1 MKAGGCGGKQII
13 IYKKTTFQQP
23 VMDKIE
29 KRLSEWQSSLVNKV
43 DRAGIFSRNQIAH
56 EWEALF
62 KSWIYRIA
70 LFWRMYELLQQTVE
84 LIKNGHGLG
93 ARILLRSALETFG
106 ALVFLNEKMKNV
118 LAERESFSDFSENM
132 SKMLIGS
139 RDDSTPRDSINI
151 LTVFKKIENKYP
163 KIYSFYK
170 LFCESAHPNYD
181 GLLGGYSTIDTDKHI
196 VSFHHFWNSEW
207 DSSQLSFLVNCM
219 KLFEHE
225 YHEWVNIYRELELW
239 VENHSEEIRAE
250 FAKK

>member
-1 MKAGGCGGKQII
+1 
-13 IYKKTTFQQP
+13 
-23 VMDKIE
+23 MDEIE
-29 KRLSEWQSSLVNKV
+29 KRLSDWHSSLEQTKEV
-43 DRAGIFSRNQIAH
+43 DRAAIIARNGIAH

-70 LFWRMYELLQQTVE
+70 LFWRMYELLQQTVN
-84 LIKNGHGLG
+84 LLKDGHGLG

-118 LAERESFSDFSENM
+118 LAGRESFSDFSENM

-139 RDDSTPRDSINI
+139 RDNSTPRLSINI
-151 LTVFKKIENKYP
+151 LTMLEKTEKKYP
-163 KIYSFYK
+163 EITKFYK
-170 LFCESAHPNYD
+170 LLCESAHPNYD
-181 GLLGGYSTIDTDKHI
+181 GLLNGYSTIDTDKHI

-225 YHEWVNIYRELELW
+225 YHKWINIYRELESW
-239 VENHSEEIRAE
+239 VENHNEEIRAE
-250 FAKK
+250 FAQE